1 MTSLDPLD
9 DDIGDT
15 DGMGGLDGVDGLS
28 AIDAEAEALEAEA
41 AGAPA
46 TEAIGAGVGV
56 GLGAGRGIGA
66 GGRAGGGDGPGL
78 SIALVSEHASPLAVL
93 GGVDAGGQNVHVAR
107 LAGALAD
114 RGHRVT
120 VFTRR
125 DSRDLPD
132 RVMLRPGVEVRHV
145 PAGPPEPIPKDEL
158 LPHMAA
164 FGRWMAQE
172 WRARPPDL
180 VHSHFW
186 MSGVASLWATRE
198 ARLPLLHTYHALG
211 TVKRRHQRQ
220 ADTSPPERVDREREV
235 GLGCDRVIAT
245 CHDEV
250 FELGRMRI
258 PAGKVGVVPCGVDTE
273 QFSPDGPVAERDGVH
288 RHRLLQL
295 GRLVPRKGAAVSVTA
310 LTRLPDAELLI
321 VGGPPPDRLD
331 EDPEVRRLREI
342 ARLAGVADRVRF
354 TGGVPPEDVA
364 PLLRSA
370 DVVLCPADYEPFGIV
385 PLEAMACGRPVVAS
399 AVGGQLDTV
408 ADPAT
413 GRLVPPRDPDAL
425 ARAVGEL
432 LADPALRAACG
443 AAGRRRVLSRY
454 GWARVAAAT
463 EKEYAAVLAARPAVT
478 GVA

>member
-1 MTSLDPLD
+1 MTSLDPTDADPATTDATGRAEVGAMDVDSMNVDSTDVGVLD
-9 DDIGDT
+9 
-15 DGMGGLDGVDGLS
+15 
-28 AIDAEAEALEAEA
+28 AREA
-41 AGAPA
+41 AA
-46 TEAIGAGVGV
+46 
-56 GLGAGRGIGA
+56 R
-66 GGRAGGGDGPGL
+66 GDGNGVRGL

-114 RGHRVT
+114 RGHHVT

-125 DSRDLPD
+125 DARDLPD
-132 RVMLRPGVEVRHV
+132 RVPLRPGVEVHHV

-158 LPHMAA
+158 LPYMAA
-164 FGRWMAQE
+164 FGRWMARE
-172 WRARPPDL
+172 WRVRPPDL

-186 MSGVASLWATRE
+186 MSGVASLRATRE
-198 ARLPLLHTYHALG
+198 SRLPFLHTYHALG
-211 TVKRRHQRQ
+211 TVKRRHQGQ
-220 ADTSPPERVDREREV
+220 ADTSPPERIDRERQV

-250 FELGRMRI
+250 FELSRMRI
-258 PAGKVGVVPCGVDTE
+258 PPGKVGVVPCGVDTE
-273 QFSPDGPVAERDGVH
+273 QFCPDGPAAPRDGGQ
-288 RHRLLQL
+288 RYRLLQL
-295 GRLVPRKGAAVSVTA
+295 GRLVPRKGAAVSITA
-310 LTRLPDAELLI
+310 LTRLPDAELLV
-321 VGGPPPDRLD
+321 VGGPPADRLD
-331 EDPEVRRLREI
+331 ADPEVRRLREV

-354 TGGVPPEDVA
+354 TGGVPPEEVA

-370 DVVLCPADYEPFGIV
+370 DVVLCPGDYEPFGIV

-432 LADPALRAACG
+432 LADPARRAACG

-463 EKEYAAVLAARPAVT
+463 EKEYAAVLATRPAVT

>member
-1 MTSLDPLD
+1 MTSLDPLEPV
-9 DDIGDT
+9 DT
-15 DGMGGLDGVDGLS
+15 GPDRRHHGRHPADAGALDETGSLDG
-28 AIDAEAEALEAEA
+28 IDAEAEVVEALD
-41 AGAPA
+41 
-46 TEAIGAGVGV
+46 AGVFG
-56 GLGAGRGIGA
+56 GAEGGPGRGGMS
-66 GGRAGGGDGPGL
+66 L
-78 SIALVSEHASPLAVL
+78 ALVSEHASPLAVL

-107 LAGALAD
+107 LASALAD

-120 VFTRR
+120 VYTRR
-125 DSRDLPD
+125 DARDLPD

-158 LPHMAA
+158 LPHMAD
-164 FGRWMAQE
+164 FGLWMARE
-172 WRARPPDL
+172 WRDRPPDL

-186 MSGVASLWATRE
+186 MSGVASLRATRE
-198 ARLPLLHTYHALG
+198 ARLPFLHTYHALG
-211 TVKRRHQRQ
+211 TVKRRHQKQ
-220 ADTSPPERVDREREV
+220 ADTSPPERVALEREV

-250 FELGRMRI
+250 YELGRMRV
-258 PAGKVGVVPCGVDTE
+258 PAAKVGVVPCGVDTE
-273 QFSPDGPVAERDGVH
+273 VFHPSGPAADRDGGH
-288 RHRLLQL
+288 RYRLLQL

-310 LTRLPDAELLI
+310 LTRLPDTELLV
-321 VGGPPPDRLD
+321 VGGPPADRLHD
-331 EDPEVRRLREI
+331 DPEVRRLREI

-354 TGGVPPEDVA
+354 TGGVAPEDVA

-408 ADPAT
+408 ADPET

-454 GWARVAAAT
+454 GWARIAAAT